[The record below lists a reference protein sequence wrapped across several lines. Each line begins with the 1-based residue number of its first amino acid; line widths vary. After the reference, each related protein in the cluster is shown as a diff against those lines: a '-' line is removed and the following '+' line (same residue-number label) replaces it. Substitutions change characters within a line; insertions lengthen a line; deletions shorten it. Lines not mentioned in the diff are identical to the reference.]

1 VHNIEI
7 IIIYTHKTISNLR
20 CSNFLVVVPDG
31 IRQVCQPRTNKSAE
45 LFTKFLVR
53 RVTYY
58 GKNDR
63 KITKMSISI
72 LNFLERKMCKSLET
86 YIGVV
91 YMYVVYIVLI

>member
-1 VHNIEI
+1 MHNIEI

-63 KITKMSISI
+63 KITKMPISI
-72 LNFLERKMCKSLET
+72 LNFLERKICKSLE
-86 YIGVV
+86 GVV